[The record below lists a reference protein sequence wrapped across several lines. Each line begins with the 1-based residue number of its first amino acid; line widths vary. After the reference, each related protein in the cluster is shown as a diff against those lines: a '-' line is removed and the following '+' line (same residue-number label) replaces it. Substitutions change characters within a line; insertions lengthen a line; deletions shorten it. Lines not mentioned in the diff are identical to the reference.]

1 MDNNIEIVGTNGIV
15 TEFLAKNA
23 FEKVILLS
31 LDYDIKEKIDK
42 INCKVD
48 YEHFDELAWSTEC
61 QINSLKDKNEKLQNE
76 VKELRKIV
84 ANLNTRV
91 NNLIAEK
98 QLKEFYE
105 KNGSDKCVSS
115 VVEKQLVISN

>member
-1 MDNNIEIVGTNGIV
+1 MAKIVK
-15 TEFLAKNA
+15 LL
-23 FEKVILLS
+23 KV
-31 LDYDIKEKIDK
+31 
-42 INCKVD
+42 
-48 YEHFDELAWSTEC
+48 YES
-61 QINSLKDKNEKLQNE
+61 NLKSNE
-76 VKELRKIV
+76 VKELRKIA

-105 KNGSDKCVSS
+105 KNSSDKCVSS

>member
-1 MDNNIEIVGTNGIV
+1 MNNFVISGYNGIN
-15 TEFLAKNA
+15 TSIISKNA
-23 FEKVILLS
+23 FENEIIVS
-31 LDYDIKEKIDK
+31 LDYDIREKIDK
-42 INCKVD
+42 IDCKID
-48 YEHFDELAWSTEC
+48 FEQFNNFSLYFESQLNELNKE
-61 QINSLKDKNEKLQNE
+61 NELLQNE

-105 KNGSDKCVSS
+105 KNCSDKCISS
-115 VVEKQLVISN
+115 VVEKQQVMSN

>member
-1 MDNNIEIVGTNGIV
+1 MNNLLVNGYNGIN
-15 TEFLAKNA
+15 TQLIAKNG
-23 FEKVILLS
+23 FENELIVSI
-31 LDYDIKEKIDK
+31 DYDIREKIDK
-42 INCKVD
+42 IDCKVD
-48 YEHFDELAWSTEC
+48 LGEFDEFSWSVNCGLAENKTN
-61 QINSLKDKNEKLQNE
+61 INFLQNE
-76 VKELRKIV
+76 IKELKKIV

-105 KNGSDKCVSS
+105 KNNSDKCVSS